1 MDEANISVL
10 IPSLNR
16 GEHLIKQL
24 KFYNSL
30 KSKIN
35 ILICD
40 STPIPSKELL
50 NLIDYYSKNLTVKY
64 FNEPALNDRQ
74 AIFHLIKK
82 CETKYS
88 AFIGDDDLLI
98 PEGMLKAADFLENN
112 QNFRVACGQSI
123 IADESFLNKNYKR
136 KVFGPYWGSP
146 LFKQE
151 NALDRLSSL
160 SKNYFV
166 SMFALHRTNEFLEDY
181 KPCEDIPSKEMG
193 EFLINYITIARGKAM
208 FLDTPYL
215 IRKDHSNRYLVGPNI
230 LDSLVDENFAE
241 SIPIFIENIKLTLEK
256 SNLSKDIALSE
267 SKKLIKKI
275 IFKKLIRHST
285 NKKREL
291 SIINSMNN
299 LFKRI
304 YYGMKNLR
312 FRRSPYSK
320 NFYKYFDLI
329 DSIS

>member
-208 FLDTPYL
+208 FIDTPYL
-215 IRKDHSNRYLVGPNI
+215 IRKDHPTRNDFGVNLADTLVE
-230 LDSLVDENFAE
+230 ENFAE
-241 SIPIFIENIKLTLEK
+241 SIPIFIENIKSTLEEF
-256 SNLSKDIALSE
+256 NISKDISLSE
-267 SKKLIKKI
+267 SKKLMKKI
-275 IFKKLIRHST
+275 ILVKCNTYSA
-285 NKKREL
+285 NKRLKL

-299 LFKRI
+299 LFNRI
-304 YYGMKNLR
+304 YYGIKNIR
-312 FRRSPYSK
+312 FRKSSYSK
-320 NFYKYFDLI
+320 NFYKYLDLI
-329 DSIS
+329 YSIS